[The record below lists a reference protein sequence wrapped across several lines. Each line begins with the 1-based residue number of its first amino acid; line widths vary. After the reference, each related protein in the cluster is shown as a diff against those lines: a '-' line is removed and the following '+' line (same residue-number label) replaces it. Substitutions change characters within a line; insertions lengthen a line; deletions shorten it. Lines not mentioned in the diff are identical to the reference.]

1 MEDRGEDIYEEIDQ
15 QDWID
20 YRNSVIENKTKS
32 QDDFEKYINLMAS
45 GGLVLS
51 LTFLE
56 KIVSLDKAI
65 WKSLV
70 VIGMYL
76 MVVTLLSNLYS
87 HYKSMLDSDATIKDI
102 DDKNYKE
109 IFKNIEKRNQK
120 INFLNKVSIWSLI
133 IGILCLITFVT
144 INIYNMSDK
153 QKVIPRPKPATEE
166 KGRTITPPSSR
177 PSNPPPKK

>member
-1 MEDRGEDIYEEIDQ
+1 MGDKEEETDEEIDQ
-15 QDWID
+15 QGWIN

-56 KIVSLDKAI
+56 KIVSLDKAVC
-65 WKSLV
+65 KSLV
-70 VIGMYL
+70 IIGMYL
-76 MVVTLLSNLYS
+76 MVATLLSNLYS

-102 DDKNYKE
+102 DEKYYSD
-109 IFKNIEKRNQK
+109 IFKNIEKRNKK
-120 INFLNKVSIWSLI
+120 INILNKFSIWSLI
-133 IGILCLITFVT
+133 IGILSLITFAT
-144 INIYNMSDK
+144 INIYHMSDK
-153 QKVIPRPKPATEE
+153 QKVTPRPKPATEE